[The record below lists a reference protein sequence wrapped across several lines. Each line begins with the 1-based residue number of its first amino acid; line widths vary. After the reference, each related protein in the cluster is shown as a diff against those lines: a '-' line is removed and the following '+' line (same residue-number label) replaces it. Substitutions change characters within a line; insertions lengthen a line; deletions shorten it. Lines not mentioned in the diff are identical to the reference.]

1 MKRLNHTGDDGDS
14 TGARLVSTSYRATI
28 RGRDRAV
35 CRLRVRLQITC
46 WFGVFLLRLNARKKP
61 TNRLEQRRRDQT
73 RIGFDER
80 SEDDSLRTFPQQP
93 YNPYN
98 NNVLSRCFA
107 LNLNALHKVIFPQVV
122 CVAFIFF
129 FFLQ

>member
-1 MKRLNHTGDDGDS
+1 MQG
-14 TGARLVSTSYRATI
+14 
-28 RGRDRAV
+28 
-35 CRLRVRLQITC
+35 
-46 WFGVFLLRLNARKKP
+46 KKP

-80 SEDDSLRTFPQQP
+80 SEDDSLRTFSQQP

-107 LNLNALHKVIFPQVV
+107 LNLNALHKVIFPPS
-122 CVAFIFF
+122 CVRCIHF
-129 FFLQ
+129 FFLYSEV